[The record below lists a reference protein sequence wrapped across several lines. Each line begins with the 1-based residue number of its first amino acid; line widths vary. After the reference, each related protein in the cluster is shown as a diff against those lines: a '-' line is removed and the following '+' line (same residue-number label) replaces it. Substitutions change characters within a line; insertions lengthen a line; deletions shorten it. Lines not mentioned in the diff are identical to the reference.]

1 MYFILIVRLLYIDI
15 HVPIQYVYNVF
26 YINNKFIIF

>member
-1 MYFILIVRLLYIDI
+1 MYFVLIHLLYINI
-15 HVPIQYVYNVF
+15 YVPVQYMYNVF